1 MKKILLSPYWAIL
14 TLLIVICIRI
24 DDPYFVSSTRLKYFD
39 TLITSKAPT
48 ENNVYTVNID
58 EAALDKN
65 GQWPFK
71 RDFYADT
78 VETLYLHNAGL
89 VVFNVLMSETDRLG
103 GDDKLEQTL
112 KVLPVV
118 LPSVPASKTKNTPK
132 NPGSVILNPEYQDK
146 IVRYPGIISN
156 IPVLENSSA
165 GVGTTN
171 TLPEIDG
178 VNRRVPLV
186 TSVDGKLYPALS
198 LETLRVLAQDTTFQI
213 KLNEL
218 GVEKLRI
225 PSFGPVTTDSLGRI
239 WIDWSQKNKSVSIT
253 DIPADFSGAVVIVGT
268 SAAGISNPLS
278 TPIGAVY
285 PQDVQAAVIST
296 MINGVVIERPD
307 WVDMAEILA
316 IFLGGIIVVVAS
328 RWTYAFAPV
337 ILTLGVSH
345 FAASWVFQ
353 SYNML
358 IDITAFVVGISL
370 VYGHAYTVKF
380 LSEYLQKEQIKK
392 QFGGYVSPV
401 MVERLQKNPD
411 LIKLGGE
418 RKILSSVMT
427 DLRGFTTLGESYG
440 DDVEGLTQ
448 IMNDYMT
455 AISEPVLK
463 NNGCII
469 KFIGD
474 ASLHIHGAPLDD
486 ADHAKVAVQTGLE
499 MVQAVTEFNK
509 QLVALGKPPVGMG
522 VGVNSGPILVG
533 NIGSKYRFGYDVLG
547 DAVSLTSRL
556 EGQTKGYGVLL
567 ILGETTAEL
576 VKDDFTLLEL
586 DTIQVKGKTIGIKIY
601 TAFNTRIKINTE
613 DVLLHSEMLSLYRKQ
628 KFDEASICC
637 ENLKG
642 KFEGEMDQYYNMWID
657 RCKEMKT
664 KNLPLDWTGI
674 YILTSK

>member
-1 MKKILLSPYWAIL
+1 
-14 TLLIVICIRI
+14 
-24 DDPYFVSSTRLKYFD
+24 VSSTRLKYFD

>member
-1 MKKILLSPYWAIL
+1 MKIGSKLKALLSPYWAL
-14 TLLIVICIRI
+14 ATLLLVLAVRVADPSFVESIRL
-24 DDPYFVSSTRLKYFD
+24 RYFD

-58 EAALDKN
+58 EAALDKY

-78 VETLYLHNAGL
+78 IETLYLHNAGL

-112 KVLPVV
+112 KAFPVI
-118 LPSVPASKTKNTPK
+118 LPSVPSNKTKNIPK

-156 IPVLENSSA
+156 IPALENSSA
-165 GVGTTN
+165 GVGTVN

-178 VNRRVPLV
+178 VNRRVPLL
-186 TSVDGKLYPALS
+186 TSVNDVLYPSLS
-198 LETLRVLAQDTTFQI
+198 LETLRVLAQDTTFQV

-218 GVEKLRI
+218 GIEKLRI
-225 PSFGPVTTDSLGRI
+225 PQFGPVTTDSLGRI
-239 WIDWSQKNKSVSIT
+239 WIDWSQKNQAVSIT
-253 DIPADFSGAVVIVGT
+253 NIPIDFGGAVVIVGT
-268 SAAGISNPLS
+268 TAAGIANPLS

-307 WVDMAEILA
+307 WVDMAEALA
-316 IFLGGIIVVVAS
+316 IFLGGILVVVGS
-328 RWTYAFAPV
+328 RWTYAFIPV
-337 ILTLGVSH
+337 ILTLGASH
-345 FAASWVFQ
+345 FAAAWVFQ

-358 IDITAFVVGISL
+358 IDVTAFVVGIGL

-380 LSEYLQKEQIKK
+380 VSEYLQKEQIKK

-499 MVQAVTEFNK
+499 MVQAVQEFNT

-547 DAVSLTSRL
+547 DTVSLTSRL

-576 VKDDFTLLEL
+576 VKDDFELAEL
-586 DTIQVKGKTIGIKIY
+586 DCIAVKGKHIGVKMFTVAETLPAHQQYLDAYYAGDWGSARVICKHLAEQPGVLQHY
-601 TAFNTRIKINTE
+601 YELMLERISADCPANWNGVFI
-613 DVLLHSEMLSLYRKQ
+613 
-628 KFDEASICC
+628 A
-637 ENLKG
+637 
-642 KFEGEMDQYYNMWID
+642 
-657 RCKEMKT
+657 
-664 KNLPLDWTGI
+664 
-674 YILTSK
+674 TSK

>member
-1 MKKILLSPYWAIL
+1 MKAGSKFLSPYWAL
-14 TLLIVICIRI
+14 ATLLLVVAVRVVDPSFVESIRL
-24 DDPYFVSSTRLKYFD
+24 RYFD
-39 TLITSKAPT
+39 TLIISKAPT

-112 KVLPVV
+112 KTLPVI
-118 LPSVPASKTKNTPK
+118 LPSVPAGKTKNTPK

-156 IPVLENSSA
+156 IPALENSSA

-218 GVEKLRI
+218 GVEKLRV

-239 WIDWSQKNKSVSIT
+239 WIDWSQKNKSVSVT
-253 DIPADFSGAVVIVGT
+253 DIPADFGGAVVIVGT

-307 WVDMAEILA
+307 WMDMAETLA
-316 IFLGGIIVVVAS
+316 ILLGGIAVVVAS
-328 RWTYAFAPV
+328 RWTYAFIPV
-337 ILTLGVSH
+337 ILTLGASH
-345 FAASWVFQ
+345 FAAAWVFQ

-358 IDITAFVVGISL
+358 VDITAFVVAIAL

-380 LSEYLQKEQIKK
+380 LSEYFQKEQIKK

-499 MVQAVTEFNK
+499 MVEAVTKFNE
-509 QLVALGKPPVGMG
+509 QLTALGKPPVGMG

-547 DAVSLTSRL
+547 DTVSLTSRL

-567 ILGETTAEL
+567 ILGQATAEL
-576 VKDDFTLLEL
+576 VKDDFPLTEL
-586 DTIQVKGKTIGIKIY
+586 DCIAVKGKHIGVKMFTVAEPPEEHQHY
-601 TAFNTRIKINTE
+601 LQAYYDGDWRSARIICQHLAE
-613 DVLLHSEMLSLYRKQ
+613 QPGPLQHYYELMLERIS
-628 KFDEASICC
+628 
-637 ENLKG
+637 
-642 KFEGEMDQYYNMWID
+642 GECPANWDGVFHA
-657 RCKEMKT
+657 
-664 KNLPLDWTGI
+664 L
-674 YILTSK
+674 SK

>member
-1 MKKILLSPYWAIL
+1 MKIGSKLKVLLSPYWAL
-14 TLLIVICIRI
+14 VTLLLVLTVRVA
-24 DDPYFVSSTRLKYFD
+24 DPSFVESIRLKYFD

-58 EAALDKN
+58 EAALDKY

-112 KVLPVV
+112 KVLPVI
-118 LPSVPASKTKNTPK
+118 LPSVPAGKTKNTPK

-156 IPVLENSSA
+156 IPALENSSA
-165 GVGTTN
+165 GVGTVN

-186 TSVDGKLYPALS
+186 TSVNNVLYPSLS

-253 DIPADFSGAVVIVGT
+253 DIPADFGGAVVIVGT
-268 SAAGISNPLS
+268 SAAGIANPLS

-328 RWTYAFAPV
+328 RWTYAFVSV

-418 RKILSSVMT
+418 RKLISSVMT

-499 MVQAVTEFNK
+499 MVQAVQEFNN
-509 QLVALGKPPVGMG
+509 QLVALGKSPVGMG
-522 VGVNSGPILVG
+522 VGVNTGQILVG

-547 DAVSLTSRL
+547 DTVSLTSRL

-576 VKDDFTLLEL
+576 VKDDFVLAEL
-586 DTIQVKGKTIGIKIY
+586 DTIAVKGKHIGVKMFTVAETLPAHQQY
-601 TAFNTRIKINTE
+601 LDAYYAGDWGSARIICKHLAGQPGTLQHYYE
-613 DVLLHSEMLSLYRKQ
+613 LMLERISADCPANWNGV
-628 KFDEASICC
+628 FVA
-637 ENLKG
+637 
-642 KFEGEMDQYYNMWID
+642 
-657 RCKEMKT
+657 
-664 KNLPLDWTGI
+664 
-674 YILTSK
+674 TSK

>member
-1 MKKILLSPYWAIL
+1 MKIGSKLKALLSPYWAL
-14 TLLIVICIRI
+14 VTLLLVLTVRVADPSFVESIRL
-24 DDPYFVSSTRLKYFD
+24 RYFD

-58 EAALDKN
+58 EAALDKY

-78 VETLYLHNAGL
+78 IETLYLHNAGL

-112 KVLPVV
+112 KVFPVI
-118 LPSVPASKTKNTPK
+118 LPSVPANKTKNVPK

-156 IPVLENSSA
+156 IPALENNSA
-165 GVGTTN
+165 GVGTVN

-178 VNRRVPLV
+178 VNRRVPLL
-186 TSVDGKLYPALS
+186 TSVNDVLYPSLS
-198 LETLRVLAQDTTFQI
+198 LETLRVLAQDTTFQV

-218 GVEKLRI
+218 GIEKLRI
-225 PSFGPVTTDSLGRI
+225 PQFGPVTTDSLGRI
-239 WIDWSQKNKSVSIT
+239 WIDWSQKNQAVSIT
-253 DIPADFSGAVVIVGT
+253 DIPVDFGGAVVIVGT
-268 SAAGISNPLS
+268 TAAGIANPLS

-296 MINGVVIERPD
+296 MINGVVIERPN
-307 WVDMAEILA
+307 WVDMAETLA
-316 IFLGGIIVVVAS
+316 IFLGGIAVVVGS
-328 RWTYAFAPV
+328 RWAYAFIPV
-337 ILTLGVSH
+337 ILTLGASH
-345 FAASWVFQ
+345 FAAAWVFQ

-358 IDITAFVVGISL
+358 IDITAFVVGIGL

-401 MVERLQKNPD
+401 MVERLQKNPE

-418 RKILSSVMT
+418 RKLISSVMT

-499 MVQAVTEFNK
+499 MVEAVKEFNN
-509 QLVALGKPPVGMG
+509 QLAALGKPPVGMG
-522 VGVNSGPILVG
+522 VGVNTGPILVG

-547 DAVSLTSRL
+547 DTVSLTSRL

-576 VKDDFTLLEL
+576 VKDDFSLAEL
-586 DTIQVKGKTIGIKIY
+586 DCIAVKGKHIGVKMYTVAETLPAHQQYLDAYYAGDWGSARVICKHLAEQPGTLQHYYELMLERIY
-601 TAFNTRIKINTE
+601 TDCPANWDGVF
-613 DVLLHSEMLSLYRKQ
+613 H
-628 KFDEASICC
+628 A
-637 ENLKG
+637 
-642 KFEGEMDQYYNMWID
+642 
-657 RCKEMKT
+657 
-664 KNLPLDWTGI
+664 
-674 YILTSK
+674 TSK

>member
-1 MKKILLSPYWAIL
+1 MKIGSKLKVILSPYWALI
-14 TLLIVICIRI
+14 TLLLVLAVRVADPSFVESIRL
-24 DDPYFVSSTRLKYFD
+24 RYFD

-58 EAALDKN
+58 EAALDKY

-78 VETLYLHNAGL
+78 IETLYLHNAGL

-112 KVLPVV
+112 KVFPVI
-118 LPSVPASKTKNTPK
+118 LPSVPANKTKNIPK

-156 IPVLENSSA
+156 IPALENSSA
-165 GVGTTN
+165 GVGTVN

-178 VNRRVPLV
+178 VNRRVPLL
-186 TSVDGKLYPALS
+186 TSVNDVLYPSLS
-198 LETLRVLAQDTTFQI
+198 LETLRVLAQDTTFQV

-218 GVEKLRI
+218 GIEKLRI
-225 PSFGPVTTDSLGRI
+225 PQFGPVTTDSLGRI
-239 WIDWSQKNKSVSIT
+239 WIDWSQKNQAVSIT
-253 DIPADFSGAVVIVGT
+253 DIPVDFGGAVVIVGT
-268 SAAGISNPLS
+268 TAAGIANPLS

-307 WVDMAEILA
+307 WVDMAEALA
-316 IFLGGIIVVVAS
+316 IFLGGILVVVGS
-328 RWTYAFAPV
+328 RWTYAFIPV
-337 ILTLGVSH
+337 ILTLGASH
-345 FAASWVFQ
+345 FAAAWVFQ

-358 IDITAFVVGISL
+358 IDITAFVVGVGL

-499 MVQAVTEFNK
+499 MVQAVQEFNN

-547 DAVSLTSRL
+547 DTVSLTSRL

-576 VKDDFTLLEL
+576 VKDDFELAEL
-586 DTIQVKGKTIGIKIY
+586 DCIAVKGKHIGVKMFTVAETLPAHQQYLDAYYAGDWGSARVICKHLAEQPGTLQHY
-601 TAFNTRIKINTE
+601 YELMLERISADCPANW
-613 DVLLHSEMLSLYRKQ
+613 DGVFH
-628 KFDEASICC
+628 A
-637 ENLKG
+637 
-642 KFEGEMDQYYNMWID
+642 
-657 RCKEMKT
+657 
-664 KNLPLDWTGI
+664 
-674 YILTSK
+674 TSK

>member
-1 MKKILLSPYWAIL
+1 MKIGSKLKALLSPYWAL
-14 TLLIVICIRI
+14 VTLLLVLAVRVADPSFVESIRL
-24 DDPYFVSSTRLKYFD
+24 RYFD

-58 EAALDKN
+58 EAALDKY

-78 VETLYLHNAGL
+78 IETLYLHNAGL

-112 KVLPVV
+112 KVLPVI
-118 LPSVPASKTKNTPK
+118 LPSVPAGKTKNTPK

-146 IVRYPGIISN
+146 IVSYPGIISN
-156 IPVLENSSA
+156 ISALENSSA
-165 GVGTTN
+165 GVGTVN

-178 VNRRVPLV
+178 VNRRVPLL
-186 TSVDGKLYPALS
+186 TSVNNVLYPALS
-198 LETLRVLAQDTTFQI
+198 LETLRVLAQDTTFQV

-225 PSFGPVTTDSLGRI
+225 PQFGPVTTDSLGRI
-239 WIDWSQKNKSVSIT
+239 WIDWSQKNQAVSIT
-253 DIPADFSGAVVIVGT
+253 DIPADFGGAVVIVGT
-268 SAAGISNPLS
+268 TAAGIANPLS

-307 WVDMAEILA
+307 WTDMAEALA
-316 IFLGGIIVVVAS
+316 IFLGGALVVVGS
-328 RWTYAFAPV
+328 RWTYAFVPV
-337 ILTLGVSH
+337 ILTLGASH
-345 FAASWVFQ
+345 FAAAWVFK

-358 IDITAFVVGISL
+358 IDITAFVIGIAL

-418 RKILSSVMT
+418 RKLISSVMT

-463 NNGCII
+463 NDGCII

-486 ADHAKVAVQTGLE
+486 ENHAKVAVQTGLE
-499 MVQAVTEFNK
+499 MVEAVTQFNK
-509 QLVALGKPPVGMG
+509 QLISLGKLPVGMG
-522 VGVNSGPILVG
+522 VGVNSGPILIG

-547 DAVSLTSRL
+547 DTVSLTSRL

-576 VKDDFTLLEL
+576 VKDDFKLAEL
-586 DTIQVKGKTIGIKIY
+586 DCIAVKGKHIGVKMFTVAETLPAHQQYLNAYYAGDWGSARVICKHLAEQPGPLQHY
-601 TAFNTRIKINTE
+601 YELMLERISGECPANW
-613 DVLLHSEMLSLYRKQ
+613 DGVFHALSK
-628 KFDEASICC
+628 
-637 ENLKG
+637 
-642 KFEGEMDQYYNMWID
+642 
-657 RCKEMKT
+657 
-664 KNLPLDWTGI
+664 
-674 YILTSK
+674 

>member
-1 MKKILLSPYWAIL
+1 MKIGSKLKALLSPYWAL
-14 TLLIVICIRI
+14 VTLLLVLAVRVA
-24 DDPYFVSSTRLKYFD
+24 DPSFVESIRLKYFD

-58 EAALDKN
+58 EAALDKY

-78 VETLYLHNAGL
+78 IETLYLHNAGL

-112 KVLPVV
+112 KVLPVI
-118 LPSVPASKTKNTPK
+118 LPSVPAGKTKNTPK

-146 IVRYPGIISN
+146 IVSYPGIISN
-156 IPVLENSSA
+156 ISVLENSSA
-165 GVGTTN
+165 GVGTVN

-178 VNRRVPLV
+178 VNRRVPLL
-186 TSVDGKLYPALS
+186 TSVNNVLYPALS
-198 LETLRVLAQDTTFQI
+198 LETLRVLAQDTTFQV

-225 PSFGPVTTDSLGRI
+225 PQFGPVTTDSLGRI
-239 WIDWSQKNKSVSIT
+239 WIDWSQKNQAVSIT
-253 DIPADFSGAVVIVGT
+253 DIPADFGGAVVIVGT
-268 SAAGISNPLS
+268 TAAGIANPLS

-285 PQDVQAAVIST
+285 PQDVQAAIIST

-307 WVDMAEILA
+307 WTDMAEALA
-316 IFLGGIIVVVAS
+316 IFLGGALVVVGS
-328 RWTYAFAPV
+328 RWTYAFVPV
-337 ILTLGVSH
+337 ILTLGASH
-345 FAASWVFQ
+345 FAAAWVFK

-358 IDITAFVVGISL
+358 IDITAFVIGIAL

-418 RKILSSVMT
+418 RKLISSVMT

-463 NNGCII
+463 NDGCII

-486 ADHAKVAVQTGLE
+486 ENHAKVAVQTGLE
-499 MVQAVTEFNK
+499 MVEAVTQFNK
-509 QLVALGKPPVGMG
+509 QLISLGKPPVGMG

-547 DAVSLTSRL
+547 DTVSLTSRL

-576 VKDDFTLLEL
+576 VKDDFKLAEL
-586 DTIQVKGKTIGIKIY
+586 DCIAVKGKHIGVKMFTVAETLPAHQQYLNAYYAGDWGSARVICKHLAEQPGPLQHY
-601 TAFNTRIKINTE
+601 YELMLERISGECPANW
-613 DVLLHSEMLSLYRKQ
+613 DGVFHALSK
-628 KFDEASICC
+628 
-637 ENLKG
+637 
-642 KFEGEMDQYYNMWID
+642 
-657 RCKEMKT
+657 
-664 KNLPLDWTGI
+664 
-674 YILTSK
+674 

>member
-58 EAALDKN
+58 EAALDKY

-78 VETLYLHNAGL
+78 IETLYLHNAGL

-103 GDDKLEQTL
+103 GDDRLEQTL
-112 KVLPVV
+112 KVFPVV
-118 LPSVPASKTKNTPK
+118 LPSVPAGKTKNTPK
-132 NPGSVILNPEYQDK
+132 NPGSVILNSEYQDK
-146 IVRYPGIISN
+146 IVNYPGIISN
-156 IPVLENSSA
+156 ILALENSSA
-165 GVGTTN
+165 GVGTVN

-178 VNRRVPLV
+178 VNRRVPLL
-186 TSVDGKLYPALS
+186 TSVNNVLYPALS
-198 LETLRVLAQDTTFQI
+198 LETLRVLAQDTTFQV
-213 KLNEL
+213 KLNEM

-225 PSFGPVTTDSLGRI
+225 PQFGSVTTDSLGRI
-239 WIDWSQKNKSVSIT
+239 WIDWSQKNQAVSIT
-253 DIPADFSGAVVIVGT
+253 DIPADFGGAVVIVGT
-268 SAAGISNPLS
+268 TAAGIANPLS

-307 WVDMAEILA
+307 WTDMAETLA
-316 IFLGGIIVVVAS
+316 IFLGGVVVVFGS
-328 RWTYAFAPV
+328 RWTYAFVPV
-337 ILTLGVSH
+337 ILTLGASH
-345 FAASWVFQ
+345 FAAAWVFER
-353 SYNML
+353 YNML
-358 IDITAFVVGISL
+358 IDITAFVIGIAL

-418 RKILSSVMT
+418 RKLISSVMT

-463 NNGCII
+463 NDGCII

-486 ADHAKVAVQTGLE
+486 ENHAKVAVQTGLE
-499 MVQAVTEFNK
+499 MVEAVTKFNE
-509 QLVALGKPPVGMG
+509 QLTALGKPPVGMG

-547 DAVSLTSRL
+547 DTVSLTSRL

-576 VKDDFTLLEL
+576 VKGDFQLAEL
-586 DTIQVKGKTIGIKIY
+586 DCIAVKGKRIGVKMFTVAETLPEHQHY
-601 TAFNTRIKINTE
+601 LHAYYDGDWRSARIICQHLAE
-613 DVLLHSEMLSLYRKQ
+613 QPGPLQHYYELMLERIS
-628 KFDEASICC
+628 
-637 ENLKG
+637 
-642 KFEGEMDQYYNMWID
+642 GECPANWDGVFHA
-657 RCKEMKT
+657 
-664 KNLPLDWTGI
+664 L
-674 YILTSK
+674 SK